1 MAATTDPTIA
11 EREIVVS
18 RTIAG
23 PRHLVFQAFT
33 EPRHLARWFGPDGFT
48 LTTKA
53 FAFHPAGEWR
63 FTMHGPDGTDYP
75 NWVQWQEIVPP
86 ERLVYRQGQ
95 APGDADAFLATVTLA
110 DEGGKTRITLRALF
124 NTKAR
129 RDEVVQKYNA
139 LEGAHETLGRLAELT
154 KTFVAGVR

>member
-1 MAATTDPTIA
+1 MAATTDPMIA

-18 RTIAG
+18 RTIDG
-23 PRHLVFQAFT
+23 PRRLVFQAFT
-33 EPRHLARWFGPDGFT
+33 EARHLARWFGPSGFT

-53 FAFHPAGEWR
+53 FAFHPGGEWV

-95 APGDADAFLATVTLA
+95 APDDPDAFLATVTLV
-110 DEGGKTRITLRALF
+110 ETSGTTRITLRALF
-124 NTKAR
+124 NTQAR
-129 RDEVVQKYNA
+129 RDEVVRKYNA

-154 KTFVAGVR
+154 KTFVAGGR